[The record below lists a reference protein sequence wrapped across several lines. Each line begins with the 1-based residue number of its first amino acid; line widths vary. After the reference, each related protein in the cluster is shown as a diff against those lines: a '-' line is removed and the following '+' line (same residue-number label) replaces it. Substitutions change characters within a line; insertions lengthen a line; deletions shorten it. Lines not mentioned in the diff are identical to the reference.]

1 VSAPT
6 YEPGH
11 CIICGHT
18 NATVIADADGMRR
31 EMELLWE
38 YHQKRLRPETPPP
51 RLMDRVAF
59 SQRPPFRLVQCDD
72 CGLVYRNPD
81 AAWTTYDKVLL
92 EPVTL
97 WRSGRGSLTPVPE
110 ADLARLISDFE
121 AAIRKRL
128 GDGFRLVDQPGPGVM
143 RIRLAITEAR
153 ASDPVLDVLSARGD
167 DVPRT
172 TGDGPLDPETRR
184 FLEGAAIE
192 GEIRDAVTN
201 ALLAQGVERRR
212 AGGPRLDTWADVD
225 RGLTFWCDRVCGR
238 LEARTGRR

>member
-1 VSAPT
+1 MIVVRLLLLGMLLVSACAPARRVLHPPDASGFLDD
-6 YEPGH
+6 YSLLRQGGPGE
-11 CIICGHT
+11 
-18 NATVIADADGMRR
+18 V
-31 EMELLWE
+31 
-38 YHQKRLRPETPPP
+38 
-51 RLMDRVAF
+51 
-59 SQRPPFRLVQCDD
+59 
-72 CGLVYRNPD
+72 GLVYRNPD

-128 GDGFRLVDQPGPGVM
+128 GDGFELVDQPGPGVM

-192 GEIRDAVTN
+192 GEMRDGVTN
-201 ALLAQGVERRR
+201 VLLAQGVERRR
-212 AGGPRLDTWADVD
+212 AGGPRLDTWADID
-225 RGLTFWCDRVCGR
+225 RGLAFWCDRVCGR
-238 LEARTGRR
+238 LEARTRRR